1 EENSKNY
8 LNPYLAGF
16 LLGMT
21 LLASFVVLGTGL
33 GASGG
38 LARISA
44 WCGLCVAPDHFL
56 KSTYFG
62 AWGEDPLNYYLVF
75 MFAGVMVGGFFSA
88 LVSRRINIEAERGL
102 SFGLYNRLWFA
113 LGGGVVAGFAS
124 RFARGCT
131 SGQALTGTALMMTGS
146 VVFLIC
152 VFAGGYLTAYF
163 FRRQWYD

>member
-1 EENSKNY
+1 MNEENSKNY

-56 KSTYFG
+56 KSAYFG

-75 MFAGVMVGGFFSA
+75 MLAGVMVGGFVSA
-88 LVSRRINIEAERGL
+88 LVSRRISIEAERGL
-102 SFGLYNRLWFA
+102 SCGLYNRLWLA
-113 LGGGVVAGFAS
+113 LGGGVVAGFAT
-124 RFARGCT
+124 RLARGCT

-146 VVFLIC
+146 VV
-152 VFAGGYLTAYF
+152 
-163 FRRQWYD
+163 